1 MTPLAPPTSPT
12 AAAPKTRVVVP
23 KAARLVADTLRERI
37 LTGEFP
43 PDSLLPP
50 TEALL
55 DEYGVSR
62 PTVREALNVLEGD
75 GLVRLRRG
83 PGGGAIVQPPDS
95 VAITRSLESLLRF
108 EGTTIEQLM
117 EVRLVVDPLA
127 ARLAAARADADDLAL
142 IATSIERQRR
152 RDVLI
157 SHEEWFAENLYF
169 HWAIAAASHNPV
181 VRVLSESLHDIVL
194 MGGLRVPVEESER
207 VGSIGD
213 HEAVYACIAAHD
225 ADGAEARLREHLERS
240 MHLRRKYMP

>member
-1 MTPLAPPTSPT
+1 MTAPVRAKPRVTVT
-12 AAAPKTRVVVP
+12 KAP
-23 KAARLVADTLRERI
+23 RLVAESLRERI

-43 PDSLLPP
+43 PDSLLPA
-50 TEALL
+50 TDALL

-62 PTVREALNVLEGD
+62 PTVREALNVLEAD

-83 PGGGAIVQPPDS
+83 PGGGAVVQAPDS

-127 ARLAAARADADDLAL
+127 ARLAAERATPEDLAK
-142 IATSIERQRR
+142 IAASVERQRR
-152 RDVLI
+152 PDVLT

-169 HWAIAAASHNPV
+169 HWSIAAASHNPV

-194 MGGLRVPVEESER
+194 MGGLRVPVEEAERAQSIRDHQAISE
-207 VGSIGD
+207 
-213 HEAVYACIAAHD
+213 CIAAGD
-225 ADGAEARLREHLERS
+225 ADGAEQRLREHLERS
-240 MHLRRKYMP
+240 MHLRHRYMR